1 MSNNDYKLGYIRED
15 TYLNNNELS
24 LLKSYDNKFKLIND
38 LFDSNYTQL
47 KYYDIIL
54 NNQNFNLRN
63 NNFDINVI
71 KNDIQSLKKQIQTI
85 KLFFKIILL
94 LFIFNLFLIL
104 KK

>member
-1 MSNNDYKLGYIRED
+1 MSINENKLGYICED

>member
-1 MSNNDYKLGYIRED
+1 MPINENKLGYICED

-63 NNFDINVI
+63 NNFDIDVI
-71 KNDIQSLKKQIQTI
+71 KNDIKKINRELQTI
-85 KLFFKIILL
+85 KLF
-94 LFIFNLFLIL
+94 
-104 KK
+104 